1 LGGGARAVLL
11 CYVTAVCYGRTFSFN
26 VLHPA
31 CTCQPATPPPS
42 SVFCEKSP
50 CNEHSGAGWEA
61 TAVSASNL
69 TALVRFV
76 YATTAEGAKYED
88 VRLPLQVL
96 HSFD

>member
-1 LGGGARAVLL
+1 MLSTPRSRGALLLGGGARAVLL

-31 CTCQPATPPPS
+31 
-42 SVFCEKSP
+42 